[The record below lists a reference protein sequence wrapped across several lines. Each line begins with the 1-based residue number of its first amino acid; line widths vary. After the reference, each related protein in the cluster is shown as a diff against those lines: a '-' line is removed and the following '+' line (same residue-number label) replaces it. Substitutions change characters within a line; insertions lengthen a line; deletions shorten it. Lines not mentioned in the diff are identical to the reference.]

1 MKGTVVATW
10 MKTCRKLYSDD
21 VVNKAMESVGWNS
34 RKIFSPIENVD
45 DGQVKNVIGNISKNQ
60 NIPIEQL
67 WRIIGK
73 DNLTAF
79 HRDFPAFFHTEN
91 VYSFLKSLFDI
102 HVVMT
107 KKFVGAKPPLVGITP
122 ISSREAIFTYNSKRA
137 MFDYFLGLLDGTC
150 EYFNEKIEIE
160 QLEKT
165 ADSLSLKLTFEKD
178 IYYKKTYK
186 INKILSLGFIKS
198 IHGKVGLFT
207 FIIALLGSA
216 AVVGVDNTSNIIKTV
231 GLALASGASSI
242 LASFIMGR
250 PTKLI
255 SETID
260 QINSNNYVE
269 DGDIVTGDQYEE
281 LYKKIK
287 QYKKGF
293 RTDFVQFKGVTDEMD
308 TFAENI
314 NKISHSMNNTS
325 EDISGV
331 VEQMASCSVS
341 QAEDTENAVL
351 ILNDNIRSLKDI
363 VKNENDNKDELEK
376 AIEKINNSYESV
388 DSTSKNILGT
398 LEKFQE
404 VKDNGISLETK
415 AHDITSIVS
424 IVSQISEQT
433 NLLALNASIEAA
445 RAGEQGRGFA
455 VVADEVRKLAEQS
468 KSAVEEIN
476 SNLIEFVK
484 DINSLVNK
492 IGDQYD
498 ILQNETKGLED
509 VRDISYEATMSV
521 RTVSTAMI
529 NTINDLDREAKSIA
543 NIYETIESLA
553 AIAEENSAS
562 SEEVSASVGSYTNEI
577 KKLIDSIFEF
587 KKITSSFKDDL
598 KKYKI

>member
-10 MKTCRKLYSDD
+10 MKTCRKLYGDS
-21 VVNKAMESVGWNS
+21 VVSNAMESVGWNS
-34 RKIFSPIENVD
+34 NKIFSPVENVD
-45 DGQVKNVIGNISKNQ
+45 DGQVKNVIDNISKKQ
-60 NIPIEQL
+60 NISIDKL
-67 WRIIGK
+67 WRTIGK

-79 HRDFPAFFHTEN
+79 HRDFPAFFDTEN

-107 KKFVGAKPPLVGITP
+107 KKFQGAKPPLVGIKP
-122 ISSREAIFTYNSKRA
+122 ISSREAIFTYNSKRG

-160 QLEKT
+160 QIEKT

-186 INKILSLGFIKS
+186 INKMLSLGFIKN
-198 IHGKVGLFT
+198 IPGKIGVFT
-207 FIIALLGSA
+207 FAITLLLAIPLIGLDNMVK
-216 AVVGVDNTSNIIKTV
+216 VV
-231 GLALASGASSI
+231 ALAVISGATSS
-242 LASFIMGR
+242 LASFIIGR
-250 PTKLI
+250 PAKLI
-255 SETID
+255 LQTID
-260 QINSNNYVE
+260 EINSNNYVE
-269 DGDIVTGDQYEE
+269 DGDIVTGDEYEG
-281 LYKKIK
+281 LYRKLKE
-287 QYKKGF
+287 YKSGF
-293 RTDFVQFKGVTDEMD
+293 RTDFVEFKGVTDEMD

-314 NKISHSMNNTS
+314 NKISHTMNNTS

-331 VEQMASCSVS
+331 VEQMANTSCS
-341 QAEDTENAVL
+341 QAENTENAVL
-351 ILNDNIRSLKDI
+351 ILNDNIRSLNAI

-376 AIEKINNSYESV
+376 AIVKINNSYESV

-404 VKDNGISLETK
+404 VKDNGIRLETK
-415 AHDITSIVS
+415 AHDITNIVS
-424 IVSQISEQT
+424 IVSQIAEQT

-476 SNLIEFVK
+476 SNLIDFVK
-484 DINSLVNK
+484 DINILVDK

-498 ILQNETKGLED
+498 ILQSETKGLEE

-521 RTVSTAMI
+521 RTVSTSMI

-577 KKLIDSIFEF
+577 KKLTFSIYEF
-587 KKITSSFKDDL
+587 KNITSSFKDEL